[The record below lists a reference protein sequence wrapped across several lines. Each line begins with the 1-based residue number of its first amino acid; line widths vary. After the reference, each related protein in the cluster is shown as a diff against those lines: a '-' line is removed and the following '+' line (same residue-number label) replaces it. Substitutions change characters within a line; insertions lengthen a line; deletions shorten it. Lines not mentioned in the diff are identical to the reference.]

1 MPSRKKPKW
10 NISEE
15 EGQTIIIRELRDILS
30 PLENSRLMVSS
41 IAELF
46 KKNISHNIKHYG
58 KNTTLF
64 VYIVNMWGG
73 IEQFEDRY
81 EGLSVFIKENKKY
94 IMMIDENTIFNK
106 HPDHSYCG
114 WEIIDIP
121 EIKTY

>member
-1 MPSRKKPKW
+1 MPSKKKAKW

-15 EGQTIIIRELRDILS
+15 EGQIIIIKELKDILS
-30 PLENSRLMVSS
+30 LQENNRLLIGS
-41 IAELF
+41 IAKLF
-46 KKNISHNIKHYG
+46 KKNISHNIKHFG

-64 VYIVNMWGG
+64 AYVVNMWGG
-73 IEQFEDRY
+73 IEQFADRF
-81 EGLSVFIKENKKY
+81 EGLSVFIKEKKKY

-106 HPDHSYCG
+106 HPKHTYCG